1 MTRAQIPVYGIADR
15 SFDLDP
21 WVETVMTK
29 PLALHDITIHPVV
42 EQQGAFFEVLGFFPA
57 LTKEL
62 LDENRAF
69 FSRHSSMRMTRA
81 RLCARHRLSNAA
93 WRDGDPWISV
103 RAVCRG
109 GSFAGCPSS
118 RPAKGGLNFRMN

>member
-62 LDENRAF
+62 LDENRAWLQPAF
-69 FSRHSSMRMTRA
+69 VDADDSRSSMRTSSTIQCCLA
-81 RLCARHRLSNAA
+81 RWRSLDICSCRLS
-93 WRDGDPWISV
+93 RRV
-103 RAVCRG
+103 
-109 GSFAGCPSS
+109 
-118 RPAKGGLNFRMN
+118 FRRLPV